1 MVKISWSIG
10 GTSGTQISSGRSKR
24 LAHGTFSKGIDIQ
37 IAFREQTLLVP
48 PAEKI
53 AGETS
58 TEKSAWFPQ
67 PNIQREFSNF
77 CPLRPKMIFWLQN
90 LYMLTNNNNNNNS

>member
-1 MVKISWSIG
+1 MVKIIWLFG

-24 LAHGTFSKGIDIQ
+24 LACGIFSKGIDIQ
-37 IAFREQTLLVP
+37 IAFREQTLLVSP
-48 PAEKI
+48 TEKI

-58 TEKSAWFPQ
+58 TEKSVWFPQ

-77 CPLRPKMIFWLQN
+77 CPLRPKMIFLVTKLAHADQ
-90 LYMLTNNNNNNNS
+90 